1 MMIAI
6 YSKLWQKNYI
16 KLTIFLLL
24 GHTTCWWFTR
34 YTMLTA
40 WQPYCPHVGYLLT
53 SDLMM
58 GINWKVAS
66 YVGLHGTV
74 TGRMALRIDSM
85 SGSWEPQHPEHP
97 CFLCHC
103 LGRSTWMHRERPLSQ
118 GSGETE
124 LGLDWLHVHLWSVG
138 MLILSPYPG
147 IPWSPILEEAEWGLQ
162 DLEEI
167 YSAGLPFPENGI
179 QHQRLL
185 VLTPPSMTGVVTL
198 HGVDSACGLVSGS
211 RRTCPWFLSHI
222 YVPERLLPQDLHA
235 LQQPT
240 C

>member
-1 MMIAI
+1 MWVFMVR
-6 YSKLWQKNYI
+6 YSL
-16 KLTIFLLL
+16 
-24 GHTTCWWFTR
+24 
-34 YTMLTA
+34 
-40 WQPYCPHVGYLLT
+40 
-53 SDLMM
+53 
-58 GINWKVAS
+58 
-66 YVGLHGTV
+66 

-85 SGSWEPQHPEHP
+85 SGSWERQHPEHP
-97 CFLCHC
+97 CFLRHC
-103 LGRSTWMHRERPLSQ
+103 LGRSTWMHRERPLCQ
-118 GSGETE
+118 GLGETE

-138 MLILSPYPG
+138 MLILSPHPG
-147 IPWSPILEEAEWGLQ
+147 IPWSPVLEEAEWVLQ
-162 DLEEI
+162 DLEKI

-179 QHQRLL
+179 HHQRLL
-185 VLTPPSMTGVVTL
+185 VLTPPSMRGVATL